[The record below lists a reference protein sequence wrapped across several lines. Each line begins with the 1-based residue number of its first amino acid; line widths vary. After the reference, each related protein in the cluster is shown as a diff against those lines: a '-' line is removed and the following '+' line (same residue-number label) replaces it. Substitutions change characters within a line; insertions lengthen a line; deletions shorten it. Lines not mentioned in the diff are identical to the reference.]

1 MCVCIDKCTVKA
13 ENKQKANSHPEY
25 LLPNRSCVPK
35 PNYIVHN
42 TVFKCAATLR
52 LLLQQTNE
60 SESTNFAMLSLCFF
74 FRNTTMEYYCFF
86 PLSWLWTWRDGRRG
100 KRDVRSLWCQNC
112 FRNQPECVCVCVC
125 VCFGH
130 VVLAIPNIPTHPR
143 RSPARTQRAME
154 ESWSSAVEFEFAA
167 QILCERK
174 YFYLVNVIYYLCLFE
189 HLSSAA

>member
-1 MCVCIDKCTVKA
+1 MKVKA
-13 ENKQKANSHPEY
+13 QISQCF
-25 LLPNRSCVPK
+25 R
-35 PNYIVHN
+35 
-42 TVFKCAATLR
+42 
-52 LLLQQTNE
+52 
-60 SESTNFAMLSLCFF
+60 FAFF
-74 FRNTTMEYYCFF
+74 FGILLWSTTAFSRFHGCGLGETEDEESATFVHF
-86 PLSWLWTWRDGRRG
+86 GAKIASEIN
-100 KRDVRSLWCQNC
+100 QN
-112 FRNQPECVCVCVC
+112 VCVCVC